1 MKTCDDG
8 LRLIQQ
14 YEGEPRL
21 KARLCEGGAWELSYG
36 VTFHPDGRPVQA
48 GETCTP
54 EYATELFRNA
64 LGVFE
69 RAVSE
74 ALTVTVTQQQFS
86 ALVALAYNIGVAN
99 FGKSTVLKETNA
111 NRLDDAAAAF
121 GMWIYATKA
130 GHKQAYRGLLR
141 RRYSEA
147 CLYLGY
153 DWTEACEDDAVALK
167 REPPVSLPGTDRV
180 IYKTPFKDVL
190 RVAQRFPLEARPAVQ
205 EAEDLFEPE
214 PVPVAVSPP
223 AVAEPAPEPVPVSVP
238 LPVPSDQPSAPVP
251 SGVGAEP
258 SQAPVPPT
266 TPPAAAPASIPDP
279 VEAKPVA
286 HRSPSPPAVATGPAV
301 VVRVPP
307 PPPVPPTPP
316 PVTQQTAAVDAAK
329 KSEDWS
335 SGTKAMWQSR
345 RFYGLMLIFIGR
357 GWMLWSGSSALLGAV
372 SDPLVMELFGG
383 FGVMIA
389 GEIIQAWGNKK
400 ATQALR

>member
-54 EYATELFRNA
+54 EYAMELFRNA

-69 RAVSE
+69 TAVSE
-74 ALTVTVTQQQFS
+74 AVTVPVTQHQFS

-99 FGKSTVLKETNA
+99 FQKSTVLRETNA
-111 NRLDDAAAAF
+111 NRIDDAAAAF
-121 GMWIYATKA
+121 GMWIYATKN

-153 DWTEACEDDAVALK
+153 DWTEACEDDAIALK
-167 REPPVSLPGTDRV
+167 REPPVSLPGTDKV

-205 EAEDLFEPE
+205 AAEDLFEPE
-214 PVPVAVSPP
+214 PVP
-223 AVAEPAPEPVPVSVP
+223 EPVPVSVP
-238 LPVPSDQPSAPVP
+238 VPVSQPDQPSAPVP

-286 HRSPSPPAVATGPAV
+286 HRSPSPPVAATGPAV
-301 VVRVPP
+301 VVKAPP
-307 PPPVPPTPP
+307 PPPVPPPPP
-316 PVTQQTAAVDAAK
+316 PVTQQTAAVDAAR

-357 GWMLWSGSSALLGAV
+357 GWMLWSGSSAFLGAV
-372 SDPLVMELFGG
+372 SDPLVMEFVGG

-389 GEIIQAWGNKK
+389 GEIIQAWGNRK
-400 ATQALR
+400 ATKALR

>member
-14 YEGEPRL
+14 FEGSPRL
-21 KARLCEGGAWELSYG
+21 QARLCEGGAWELSYG

-74 ALTVTVTQQQFS
+74 ALTVPVTQHQFS

-153 DWTEACEDDAVALK
+153 DWTEACEDDAIALK

-180 IYKTPFKDVL
+180 VYKTPFKDVL
-190 RVAQRFPLEARPAVQ
+190 RVAQRYPLAGAPETVEAA
-205 EAEDLFEPE
+205 LFEA
-214 PVPVAVSPP
+214 VPL
-223 AVAEPAPEPVPVSVP
+223 SVP
-238 LPVPSDQPSAPVP
+238 LPVPQPDPPSAPVP

-258 SQAPVPPT
+258 SQVPVPPT
-266 TPPAAAPASIPDP
+266 TPPAAAPVPLP
-279 VEAKPVA
+279 LPEKPVVA
-286 HRSPSPPAVATGPAV
+286 RSPSPPVAATGPAV
-301 VVRVPP
+301 VVKAPP
-307 PPPVPPTPP
+307 PPPVAS
-316 PVTQQTAAVDAAK
+316 PVPIGQQTGAVDAAK

-357 GWMLWSGSSALLGAV
+357 GWMLWSGSSAFLGAV
-372 SDPLVMELFGG
+372 SDPLVMEFVGG

-389 GEIIQAWGNKK
+389 GEIIQAWGNRK
-400 ATQALR
+400 ATKALR

>member
-54 EYATELFRNA
+54 EYAMELFRNA

-69 RAVSE
+69 TAVSE
-74 ALTVTVTQQQFS
+74 AVTVSVTQHQFS

-99 FGKSTVLKETNA
+99 FGKSTVLRETNA
-111 NRLDDAAAAF
+111 NRIDDAAAAF

-153 DWTEACEDDAVALK
+153 DWTEACEDDAIALK

-190 RVAQRFPLEARPAVQ
+190 RVAQRFPLDAPPREVQ

-214 PVPVAVSPP
+214 PVPLPVSPP
-223 AVAEPAPEPVPVSVP
+223 VIAEPVSQPVQDP
-238 LPVPSDQPSAPVP
+238 PSTPVP

-258 SQAPVPPT
+258 SEASAPPTALPPAAPVPL
-266 TPPAAAPASIPDP
+266 P
-279 VEAKPVA
+279 VPEKPVA
-286 HRSPSPPAVATGPAV
+286 APSASPPVAATGPAV
-301 VVRVPP
+301 AVKAPP
-307 PPPVPPTPP
+307 PPPVAS
-316 PVTQQTAAVDAAK
+316 PVPIGQQTGAVDAAK

-335 SGTKAMWQSR
+335 ANTKAMWASR
-345 RFYGLMLIFIGR
+345 RFYGLMLIMIGR
-357 GWMLWSGSSALLGAV
+357 GWMLWSGSSAFLGAV
-372 SDPLVMELFGG
+372 SDPLVMEFVGG

-389 GEIIQAWGNKK
+389 GEIIQAWGNRK
-400 ATQALR
+400 ATKALR